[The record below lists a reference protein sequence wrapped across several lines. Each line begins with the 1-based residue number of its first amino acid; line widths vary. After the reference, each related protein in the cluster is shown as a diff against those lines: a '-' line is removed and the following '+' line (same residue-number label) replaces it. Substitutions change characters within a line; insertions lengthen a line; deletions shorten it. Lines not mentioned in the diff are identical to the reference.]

1 MYERFMLP
9 YLMDIKCKTDELW
22 LIGKDSKA
30 LVIHSGFASTILKT
44 VAGAGSCVPSNCILV
59 PEAPLEVLQHFSQL
73 LHTGRYYLEYWSKV
87 NWKWNIS
94 VESNHFCN
102 YFFSNQH
109 QGYPQQQCQGMG
121 YSPDEHLDWSRRLL
135 LDIHPHIWFGWRAA
149 GICHQSLSGFSHS
162 QASTCFWSPSFQ
174 IATNHHICSWPGTLA

>member
-44 VAGAGSCVPSNCILV
+44 VAGAGSCVPSNCIIV

-87 NWKWNIS
+87 N
-94 VESNHFCN
+94 
-102 YFFSNQH
+102 
-109 QGYPQQQCQGMG
+109 
-121 YSPDEHLDWSRRLL
+121 
-135 LDIHPHIWFGWRAA
+135 
-149 GICHQSLSGFSHS
+149 
-162 QASTCFWSPSFQ
+162 
-174 IATNHHICSWPGTLA
+174 

>member
-44 VAGAGSCVPSNCILV
+44 VAGAGSCVHSNCILV

-87 NWKWNIS
+87 N
-94 VESNHFCN
+94 
-102 YFFSNQH
+102 
-109 QGYPQQQCQGMG
+109 
-121 YSPDEHLDWSRRLL
+121 
-135 LDIHPHIWFGWRAA
+135 
-149 GICHQSLSGFSHS
+149 
-162 QASTCFWSPSFQ
+162 
-174 IATNHHICSWPGTLA
+174 